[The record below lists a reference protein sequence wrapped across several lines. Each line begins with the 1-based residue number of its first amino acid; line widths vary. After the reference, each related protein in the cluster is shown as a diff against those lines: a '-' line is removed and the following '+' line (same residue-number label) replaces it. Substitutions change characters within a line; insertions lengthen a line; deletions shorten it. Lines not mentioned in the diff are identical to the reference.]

1 VQVFEHVTVSEILCV
16 LGSGIG
22 FLGGA
27 PFTIFSGQVHP
38 PGGGNEVM
46 QLCGLGGAFIWGT
59 SNMPLLPLLVRISLL
74 IAGAF
79 PVLYISTAYGEDV
92 QAYCAKVG
100 NDDSVKTIPA
110 GFVAQARKLFFQPS
124 SAVSDAEVRESTS
137 FRCMSG
143 KIWLCNYGANLVCG
157 KAKVSRESTGATAF
171 CKENPGSDSVPMAAT
186 GHDTIYSWK
195 CAGNKAR
202 ISRQTLTVD
211 PRGFIA
217 ENWKRVKR

>member
-1 VQVFEHVTVSEILCV
+1 
-16 LGSGIG
+16 
-22 FLGGA
+22 
-27 PFTIFSGQVHP
+27 
-38 PGGGNEVM
+38 
-46 QLCGLGGAFIWGT
+46 
-59 SNMPLLPLLVRISLL
+59 MPLLLVRVSLL

-79 PVLYISTAYGEDV
+79 PVLYISTAYGENA

-100 NDDSVKTIPA
+100 DDDSVKTIPA
-110 GFVAQARKLFFQPS
+110 GLIPQARKLFFHPS
-124 SAVSDAEVRESTS
+124 SAVSDAEIRDSTS

-157 KAKVSRESTGATAF
+157 KANVSRESTGAMAF
-171 CKENPGSDSVPMAAT
+171 CKENSGSDSVPMAAT

-202 ISRQTLTVD
+202 IARQTLTVD

-217 ENWKRVKR
+217 ENWKRIKQ